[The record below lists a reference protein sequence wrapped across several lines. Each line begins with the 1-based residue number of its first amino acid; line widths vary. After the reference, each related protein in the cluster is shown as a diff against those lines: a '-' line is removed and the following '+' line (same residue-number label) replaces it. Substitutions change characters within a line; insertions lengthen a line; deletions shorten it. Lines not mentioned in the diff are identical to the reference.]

1 MNTTQKNI
9 TLNQFLE
16 LPKKEI
22 KRVIST
28 QNFFRGD
35 FEWIKNIMKY

>member
-1 MNTTQKNI
+1 MNITQKNI

-28 QNFFRGD
+28 PNFFRGD
-35 FEWIKNIMKY
+35 FEWINNIMRF